1 MAAEGVQSAIGS
13 LAGDAARAMADL
25 TVPSTFALTTATRTA
40 LCFGLFLPPPSWPP
54 ERLTLGR
61 LAYRAAFA
69 LAFGLMLL
77 MPLCGMLFATVIF
90 LPVLLPVLVVVVPV
104 VLLPVLIHRL
114 GSKSDAPDGCARRGS
129 MDAPPDWQTD
139 HSAYFSTA
147 TAASRAR
154 RQRVAAELI
163 DAVNPSSATRMNAHI
178 ASCTGLAVYGCGVL
192 ASAHVG
198 GLRALE
204 KHGLQYEKLTTLAG
218 VSAGAVVVA
227 CVAVGYRAEELHQVV
242 LSLPFPRF
250 MQPELA
256 SILRTAGSFLY
267 GTLDKL
273 GMDRAKTAVAPLA
286 LGNGPGVNTGQLLER
301 LTGDALANKC
311 GDADITLGQVARAFG
326 KRLVIIVTELDSGRE
341 KRLTP
346 ESDPDLPVRVAVR
359 MSMGVP
365 GLMEPFLYNGHVY
378 CDGGMM
384 NDFPMD
390 ALPES
395 GRLGL
400 MVRPVEW
407 VAFNSSVLEEI
418 VGQSALDSV
427 PGVKQDLAAVA
438 QRLKHAGVYSVR
450 NPIDFFMTCIQ
461 VMMDAN
467 LMLQIRASTEIHA
480 AQSEVGRLWKAMS
493 STASSVKSG
502 VNSLLSRQATQTV
515 GERLGAETTPA
526 ADAHAGVPPAVA
538 PPTTGQ
544 GGDAPFAA
552 GLSKLAPQIMTLCAG
567 ELDAFDFGL
576 TADMHKDLYRVG
588 QLCVHMHAAQLE
600 GEARGPQ
607 VMTFLARLQVILL
620 MLHLKAHRDD
630 KLPSPPKAPQRIGTD

>member
-1 MAAEGVQSAIGS
+1 M
-13 LAGDAARAMADL
+13 
-25 TVPSTFALTTATRTA
+25 
-40 LCFGLFLPPPSWPP
+40 
-54 ERLTLGR
+54 
-61 LAYRAAFA
+61 
-69 LAFGLMLL
+69 
-77 MPLCGMLFATVIF
+77 
-90 LPVLLPVLVVVVPV
+90 
-104 VLLPVLIHRL
+104 
-114 GSKSDAPDGCARRGS
+114 
-129 MDAPPDWQTD
+129 
-139 HSAYFSTA
+139 
-147 TAASRAR
+147 
-154 RQRVAAELI
+154 
-163 DAVNPSSATRMNAHI
+163 
-178 ASCTGLAVYGCGVL
+178 
-192 ASAHVG
+192 
-198 GLRALE
+198 
-204 KHGLQYEKLTTLAG
+204 
-218 VSAGAVVVA
+218 
-227 CVAVGYRAEELHQVV
+227 V

-273 GMDRAKTAVAPLA
+273 GMDGAKTAVAPLA
-286 LGNGPGVNTGQLLER
+286 GGSNGPGVNTGQLLER
-301 LTGDALANKC
+301 LIGDALANKC
-311 GDADITLGQVARAFG
+311 GEPDITLGQVARIFG

-365 GLMEPFLYNGHVY
+365 GLMEPYLYNGHVY

-407 VAFNSSVLEEI
+407 VAYNSSVLEEI

-427 PGVKQDLAAVA
+427 PGVKHDLAAVA

-467 LMLQIRASTEIHA
+467 LMLQIRATTEHDA
-480 AQSEVGRLWKAMS
+480 AQPGRFWRAMS

-502 VNSLLSRQATQTV
+502 VNSLLSRQPTSGSFCADAQ
-515 GERLGAETTPA
+515 PA
-526 ADAHAGVPPAVA
+526 ADAHAGSAPATA
-538 PPTTGQ
+538 MPTTGH
-544 GGDAPFAA
+544 GGEAPLAA
-552 GLSKLAPQIMTLCAG
+552 GLSKLAPHILTLCAG

-576 TADMHKDLYRVG
+576 TSDMHKDLYLVG

-607 VMTFLARLQVILL
+607 VMSFLARLQVILL
-620 MLHLKAHRDD
+620 MLHLKSHRDD
-630 KLPSPPKAPQRIGTD
+630 KHGRSRPPTR